1 MGVKNASSCMKM
13 AASLI
18 AITCVLLGIT
28 PANSQEKTYDYGM
41 DPTIVKNPADNDLP
55 RAQGPFHKIP
65 KLGSLLTRGGSSDN
79 TTFELYSSQEPQ
91 ETNPMFPAGRSHL
104 PTATIDMNPEVLAR
118 LREWAKVDGTKIRQ
132 INAYSPSMGR
142 TIPLV
147 WIPAKDTSQP
157 RPVLYALGGG
167 DGGQGENNWI
177 TRTDMV
183 DYMRE
188 RNVHVIMPMLGAY
201 SLYSDWETELPAQ
214 GGKQMWETFLTHEL
228 PEPLEK
234 AIGANGKRSLI
245 GMSMSGATAL
255 IYATHQPGFYDSVG
269 SLSGCG
275 LTNSWVGR
283 RTVAA
288 TVYNA
293 PAGPDDPWGPMD
305 SPQSRYNDVYINAEK
320 LADQPNLYVFSAS
333 GTYGIND
340 MSGPNAPKEWEKK
353 DRRTAGFQIEAAANY
368 CNHLLKSRTDSLGIR
383 DNISWD
389 FRLTGTHSWG
399 YWQDALHRFW
409 PIMARGFGLDGGS
422 VPDMDTDGEIVDG
435 SSALTTND
443 LLSSD
448 SVLSSED

>member
-228 PEPLEK
+228 PGPLEK
-234 AIGANGKRSLI
+234 AIGTNGKRSLI

-255 IYATHQPGFYDSVG
+255 IYATHQPGLYDSVG

-288 TVYNA
+288 TIYNA
-293 PAGPDDPWGPMD
+293 PAEPDDPWGPMN

-333 GTYGIND
+333 GHIWHQRHEWPQRAERMGEERPPNCGLPD
-340 MSGPNAPKEWEKK
+340 RSGRKLLQPPAQIADRQPGDSGQYFLGFPAHRNA
-353 DRRTAGFQIEAAANY
+353 
-368 CNHLLKSRTDSLGIR
+368 LLGI
-383 DNISWD
+383 
-389 FRLTGTHSWG
+389 LAGC
-399 YWQDALHRFW
+399 AA
-409 PIMARGFGLDGGS
+409 P
-422 VPDMDTDGEIVDG
+422 
-435 SSALTTND
+435 
-443 LLSSD
+443 LLAHHGPWIWA
-448 SVLSSED
+448 